1 MWACHCLLSALAI
14 LGICCHASATNL
26 NRMTLS
32 SYWDGGK
39 GHERVSGCSAKQLPQ
54 SHTVAQS
61 GSQCV
66 WWMVCSL
73 SLAVS
78 VCLSFY
84 PRSLVLSSPT
94 ICLSMPSLSLS
105 YCILSTI
112 SPSVCLCQC
121 LDRKSS
127 MHFTHK
133 DCPLEKSTKALTFFD
148 ITVKEII
155 MTQRKKPPK

>member
-61 GSQCV
+61 GSQSV
-66 WWMVCSL
+66 WWMVCPFS
-73 SLAVS
+73 VS
-78 VCLSFY
+78 VSVRPSVFLSTVSCSFLSNHLSFY
-84 PRSLVLSSPT
+84 AISQSLTVFSP
-94 ICLSMPSLSLS
+94 
-105 YCILSTI
+105 
-112 SPSVCLCQC
+112 PSVHLCQC

-133 DCPLEKSTKALTFFD
+133 DYPLSKSTKALTFFD
-148 ITVKEII
+148 ITVKAII